1 MGIYVPLWD
10 QLGVDDLDITDHTF
24 RSPDDALEWGRRDS
38 LVTWKTWPEVW
49 HLDQDGVF
57 HCYFRASSGDGIR
70 RWCDDAHHLHLSHY
84 AGQQAD
90 GGCAP
95 NWLIIESRQDYL
107 YDPVAPTEHDAR
119 AFGVVRK
126 EMARIGVNV
135 VDCVIFDS
143 TSRWWSMWALEHPNE
158 PYRLV
163 GDFGEV

>member
-1 MGIYVPLWD
+1 M
-10 QLGVDDLDITDHTF
+10 
-24 RSPDDALEWGRRDS
+24 
-38 LVTWKTWPEVW
+38 
-49 HLDQDGVF
+49 
-57 HCYFRASSGDGIR
+57 
-70 RWCDDAHHLHLSHY
+70 
-84 AGQQAD
+84 
-90 GGCAP
+90 
-95 NWLIIESRQDYL
+95 
-107 YDPVAPTEHDAR
+107 APTEHDAR